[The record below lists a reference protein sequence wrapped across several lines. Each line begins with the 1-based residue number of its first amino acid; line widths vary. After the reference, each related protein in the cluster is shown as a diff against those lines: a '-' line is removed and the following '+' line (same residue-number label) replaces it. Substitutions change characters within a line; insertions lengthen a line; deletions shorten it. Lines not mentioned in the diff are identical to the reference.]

1 MPAKTSGQVLERSWK
16 SGRGFALRV
25 RAYGKR
31 HYVTLGLEA
40 DGWTP
45 ERAEEELQ
53 NILAD
58 VRRAIW
64 IPPDRNRRPDHTENQ
79 PADEPDRDPTFH
91 AFASQWLAGRSGEIS
106 PATYQAYEGALT
118 HHLLPYFAHWR
129 LTEID
134 IPAVDAYRRYKVA
147 QAEQRR
153 RAIADGTAERDR
165 GGKRIQPLSPVSIN
179 KTIDVLQMVL
189 AQAVEYGYTTTNPA
203 AGRRRRLKKPARRPI
218 HLDSS
223 QQIQALLDA
232 ATELDRSPVRR
243 TSGRRAIV
251 AVLMLAGPRA
261 EELCHL
267 RWRDVDLANGRIHI
281 GRSKTQ
287 AGLREITLLPL
298 LRDELATHKADSTR
312 TGPDDPVFPTST
324 GSLRDKD
331 NLRVRVLA
339 PVLRRADTLLAD
351 RGHPPLPA
359 GVTPHKLRH
368 TFASILV
375 ACGEDPA
382 SVMAQLGHTD
392 AKFTLRVYT
401 HLMRRDPAERARLR
415 ALVEGDALDE
425 TDTNE
430 RSRSG
435 AIKKDS
441 ATAPVF
447 IATTPTG

>member
-64 IPPDRNRRPDHTENQ
+64 IPPDRNRRPEHTES
-79 PADEPDRDPTFH
+79 PTADEPEREPTFH

-118 HHLLPYFAHWR
+118 HHLLPYFARWP
-129 LTEID
+129 LTEIG

-189 AQAVEYGYTTTNPA
+189 AQAVEYGHTTSNPA

-232 ATELDRSPVRR
+232 ATDLDRSPLRR
-243 TSGRRAIV
+243 TSVRRATV
-251 AVLMLAGPRA
+251 AMLMFAGPRA

-267 RWRDVDLANGRIHI
+267 RWRDVDLANGRVHI

-287 AGLREITLLPL
+287 AGLREITLLPV

-312 TGPDDPVFPTST
+312 IGPDDPVFPTST

-331 NLRVRVLA
+331 NLRMRVLA
-339 PVLRRADTLLAD
+339 PVLSRADRLLAD

-415 ALVEGDALDE
+415 ALVEG
-425 TDTNE
+425 
-430 RSRSG
+430 G
-435 AIKKDS
+435 AIDDVQTVS
-441 ATAPVF
+441 A
-447 IATTPTG
+447 ATQQP

>member
-1 MPAKTSGQVLERSWK
+1 MPAKTSGQVLERQWK

-25 RAYGKR
+25 CAYGER

-40 DGWTP
+40 DGWTA

-53 NILAD
+53 NVLAD

-64 IPPDRNRRPDHTENQ
+64 IPPDRNRRPDHANSPST
-79 PADEPDRDPTFH
+79 DEPGGDPTFH

-129 LTEID
+129 LAEID
-134 IPAVDAYRRYKVA
+134 IPGVDAYRRYKVA

-153 RAIADGTAERDR
+153 RALEDGTAERDR

-189 AQAVEYGYTTTNPA
+189 AQAVEYGYTTRNPA

-232 ATELDRSPVRR
+232 ATELDRSPLRR
-243 TSGRRAIV
+243 TYGRRATV
-251 AVLMLAGPRA
+251 ATLMFAGPRA
-261 EELCHL
+261 EELCQL

-287 AGLREITLLPL
+287 AGLREITLLPI
-298 LRDELATHKADSTR
+298 LRDELATHKADSTH

-324 GSLRDKD
+324 GGLRDKD
-331 NLRVRVLA
+331 NLRMRVLA
-339 PVLRRADTLLAD
+339 PALRRADTLLTD
-351 RGHPPLPA
+351 RGHPPLPT

-392 AKFTLRVYT
+392 PKFTLRVYT
-401 HLMRRDPAERARLR
+401 HLMRRDPAERGRLR
-415 ALVEGDALDE
+415 ALVEGASVGDIRA
-425 TDTNE
+425 T
-430 RSRSG
+430 
-435 AIKKDS
+435 S
-441 ATAPVF
+441 AAAGQPG
-447 IATTPTG
+447 IAM